1 MPSPIIQVDRFAFTS
16 LLPEVNSEIVEFHL
30 TKLAE
35 TLREFYP
42 IVEISPDE
50 TLAKFRQLLARH
62 NSTMIYGR
70 QWFHVGTEHQA
81 DNWLMVLYL
90 TKVPHFETGIVET
103 RHVPAPVDPQLA
115 YELVERGVASTVTCR
130 MNPGAKRG
138 LLTRLFRP
146 AMGLHDVGEIT
157 GTYLLAKIG
166 AISTL
171 RKKWKREALEEN
183 VSWFSELF
191 AEVARIL
198 RVANTESTVT
208 IPLHPDHFLRD
219 FVARCDTQVRAAAL
233 ESSGLEQQLAVVDVT
248 LDEWFAA

>member
-1 MPSPIIQVDRFAFTS
+1 MSSPIIQVDRFAFTS
-16 LLPEVNSEIVEFHL
+16 LLPEVNPEIVEFHL

-42 IVEISPDE
+42 IVEISPYE
-50 TLAKFRQLLARH
+50 ILAKFRQLLAGH
-62 NSTMIYGR
+62 NSRMIYGR
-70 QWFHVGTEHQA
+70 QWFHVGTGDQA
-81 DNWLMVLYL
+81 DSWVMVLYL
-90 TKVPHFETGIVET
+90 TKVPHIETGIVET

-115 YELVERGVASTVTCR
+115 YKLVERGLASTVTCR
-130 MNPGAKRG
+130 MNPGARRG

-146 AMGLHDVGEIT
+146 NKGLHDVGEVT
-157 GTYLLAKIG
+157 GTYLIAKIG

-171 RKKWKREALEEN
+171 RKKWKWEALEEN

-198 RVANTESTVT
+198 RAANTESTVT
-208 IPLHPDHFLRD
+208 IPLHPDRFLRD
-219 FVARCDTQVRAAAL
+219 FVARCDTQVRAAL
-233 ESSGLEQQLAVVDVT
+233 ESSRLEQQLAAVDVT